1 MNNSISRRIFKT
13 FFLFNIVSMLLLY
26 LVAWHGLETLEET
39 MLEIDKKAGI
49 DQFSNMQKTDQ
60 VIHLKTATL
69 NIFYIPDLLRGD
81 YALPVIFEGLPIPYS
96 GEVEIL
102 EQSYNVTIERINH
115 GTYFYAKDMTLYEEH
130 EIVIES
136 SMIALMIGII
146 LFSALIAWLAGKMI
160 SKPMTQLTDDIT
172 KSAESGTTVRLSE
185 NFKDKELINI
195 SKAINHY
202 FDEIDNLVAR
212 EKNMMV
218 MASHELKT
226 PIAVILG
233 ATEVILS
240 RNQLEENDR
249 KTVMRI
255 VSSAKEMTDNV
266 QSLLELF
273 RNTLN
278 HKLDQTI
285 TLNSLL
291 KTIHS
296 EFILAHA
303 SYRERIQL
311 ASNLTN
317 TTLNAN
323 PTLVKM
329 LINNLLMNALKHTQ
343 GDVLLSCQSDHL
355 DVQDKGQWKNLS
367 DIKIGHP
374 IESEI
379 SSGLGL
385 YIVSLICKHLDWRL
399 DIQSQEEGTSIKVW
413 FT

>member
-1 MNNSISRRIFKT
+1 
-13 FFLFNIVSMLLLY
+13 
-26 LVAWHGLETLEET
+26 
-39 MLEIDKKAGI
+39 
-49 DQFSNMQKTDQ
+49 
-60 VIHLKTATL
+60 
-69 NIFYIPDLLRGD
+69 
-81 YALPVIFEGLPIPYS
+81 
-96 GEVEIL
+96 
-102 EQSYNVTIERINH
+102 
-115 GTYFYAKDMTLYEEH
+115 
-130 EIVIES
+130 
-136 SMIALMIGII
+136 
-146 LFSALIAWLAGKMI
+146 
-160 SKPMTQLTDDIT
+160 
-172 KSAESGTTVRLSE
+172 
-185 NFKDKELINI
+185 
-195 SKAINHY
+195 
-202 FDEIDNLVAR
+202 
-212 EKNMMV
+212 
-218 MASHELKT
+218 
-226 PIAVILG
+226 
-233 ATEVILS
+233 
-240 RNQLEENDR
+240 
-249 KTVMRI
+249 MRI

-311 ASNLTN
+311 ASNLAN

-343 GDVLLSCQSDHL
+343 GNVLLSCHSDHL